1 LAVAPDSSGQP
12 NEGTSSGRFGFPARP
27 EFARKWLMIVEFG
40 ASKSSRAAQPGSR
53 ARCLFG
59 DPRRGGSL
67 AKEPNRG
74 H

>member
-1 LAVAPDSSGQP
+1 
-12 NEGTSSGRFGFPARP
+12 
-27 EFARKWLMIVEFG
+27 MIVEFG
-40 ASKSSRAAQPGSR
+40 ASNSSRAAQPGSR

-67 AKEPNRG
+67 AKEPNGG